1 LPNWTDVWVEVA
13 VEVTLVVA
21 DEDIDVVAVLLTEE
35 VAVVVNVDDP
45 VLLIEVVAVEDWV
58 VLAEL
63 LAVLLCDVVA
73 DDE

>member
-73 DDE
+73 DDD